1 MQFNLSGDNLKRRNG
16 TTFNVFNQH
25 SKIEKLKVPYKNILK
40 TNIEQFLKKATNS
53 IINTDDV
60 LQHLKTLG
68 LINDKIT
75 SNNDYKLI
83 DNKALEDKN
92 NERLLGENEKKRRH
106 RKNKND
112 PNDIN
117 GKALKFILND
127 IKLPEK
133 KNS

>member
-83 DNKALEDKN
+83 VNKALEDNN
-92 NERLLGENEKKRRH
+92 NERLLGGIEKTCRYRRC
-106 RKNKND
+106 KND

-117 GKALKFILND
+117 GKALKIMLND
-127 IKLPEK
+127 IKLPDDK
-133 KNS
+133 K

>member
-1 MQFNLSGDNLKRRNG
+1 MQFDLSGDNLKRKNG

-25 SKIEKLKVPYKNILK
+25 SKIEKLKAPYKNILK

-83 DNKALEDKN
+83 VNKALDDK
-92 NERLLGENEKKRRH
+92 KTMSVYWVKM
-106 RKNKND
+106 
-112 PNDIN
+112 
-117 GKALKFILND
+117 
-127 IKLPEK
+127 K
-133 KNS
+133 KNVGTEKAKMTLTI